1 MFGRALNTLLNVY
14 FSLKLFKILDKLL
27 LIQSNKNKY
36 KVAQRI
42 LFSEKKKKKNGFE
55 DTFKTV
61 IYS

>member
-42 LFSEKKKKKNGFE
+42 LFSEKKKKNGFE